1 MSGAHTASR
10 VDRVMQREGTTM
22 TLKRRDLA
30 DLDVKGRANG
40 SSEDEI
46 GNTAAQ
52 SQRTVRI
59 SNGEL
64 SLAADTRAPRRGD
77 KIRVDSRDMAIV
89 HVDTKKRGAVVV
101 AHVITCIG

>member
-1 MSGAHTASR
+1 MSGAHTANR
-10 VDRVMQREGTTM
+10 VHRVMQREGTTM

-40 SSEDEI
+40 STDDET
-46 GNTAAQ
+46 GNTGAQ

-59 SNGEL
+59 GNGEL
-64 SLAADTRAPRRGD
+64 ALQDNTRAPRRGD
-77 KIRVDSRDMAIV
+77 KIRVDGRDMAIL

-101 AHVITCIG
+101 AHVITCVG